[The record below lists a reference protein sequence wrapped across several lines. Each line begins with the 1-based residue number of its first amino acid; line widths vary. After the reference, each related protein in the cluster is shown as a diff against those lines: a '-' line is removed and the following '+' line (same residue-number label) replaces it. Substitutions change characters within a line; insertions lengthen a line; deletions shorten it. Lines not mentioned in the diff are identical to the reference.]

1 MVSRPVLRRGRA
13 YKKPMTINVMPL
25 DRVNHQ
31 AERPAVEAIWAV
43 PTVAPPPMT
52 VPAMLPATKGK
63 LALRPPRL

>member
-1 MVSRPVLRRGRA
+1 
-13 YKKPMTINVMPL
+13 MPL

-31 AERPAVEAIWAV
+31 AESPTVEAIWAV

-52 VPAMLPATKGK
+52 VPAMLPATSGK